1 MEYKR
6 LNLRVPMPLYQR
18 IKEYCDSVGSPVGSG
33 MCLLCD
39 AQINALKAQELT
51 AKAQDIIEQ
60 IGLLKD
66 VFESGAIDVSKV
78 DP

>member
-39 AQINALKAQELT
+39 AQINALKANELLRQS
-51 AKAQDIIEQ
+51 KDMMDKLSE
-60 IGLLKD
+60 IGKMIPKND
-66 VFESGAIDVSKV
+66 
-78 DP
+78 

>member
-6 LNLRVPMPLYQR
+6 LNLRVPMPLYLK

-39 AQINALKAQELT
+39 AQINALKAKEILAQSEEITRQVAYLT
-51 AKAQDIIEQ
+51 DAFKDFAKDQ
-60 IGLLKD
+60 K
-66 VFESGAIDVSKV
+66 
-78 DP
+78 